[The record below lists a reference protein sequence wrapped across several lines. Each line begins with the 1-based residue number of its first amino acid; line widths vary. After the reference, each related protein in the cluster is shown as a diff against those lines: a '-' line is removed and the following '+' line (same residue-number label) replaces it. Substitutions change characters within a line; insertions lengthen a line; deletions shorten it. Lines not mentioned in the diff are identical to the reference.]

1 MKLGMR
7 IYILLALFALSL
19 GVEAQNYSYTYG
31 GYYSAQVYPDGDP
44 MGYAILAVKSQEK
57 LRFSFDVL
65 DNSDNNLYYTI
76 KHCDPFW
83 NMDELETNE
92 YIQGFASDR
101 VPYGAKSSAS
111 FTPYTHYS
119 FTIPNDMTRLSISGN
134 YLLIVHEGRDME
146 QDNIRLVY
154 QFVAYDN
161 TAISYANVHP
171 SSVVSRRMADQEID
185 FTIQLGSTP
194 AYDMDKLIPV
204 LIQNG
209 NWNLVKNQLPPMY
222 IKPNGIIEYDYNGEE
237 NSFPGG
243 GEWSAFEIKSVKL
256 AGYGVQHIEGSQF
269 GYQATL
275 QPENNEMN
283 KAYSSKQDLN
293 GKAYVTCSDFG
304 DELSCDYV
312 NVLFRMPTMYLGEE
326 VYVECGTR
334 PGNLTKC
341 NYNEKEGTYET
352 SILLKQGVYNYRFV
366 AYTEDGPVYSHGN
379 HSQTEN
385 DYLLFVYYFNRAKN
399 AYLCASALGFNSKKN

>member
-7 IYILLALFALSL
+7 IYTLLALFALSL
-19 GVEAQNYSYTYG
+19 TTQAQNYSYTYG

-44 MGYAILAVKSQEK
+44 MGYAILALKTQEK

-65 DNSDNNLYYTI
+65 DNSDNNLYYTV

-83 NMDELETNE
+83 NFDDLETNE

-101 VPYGAKSSAS
+101 MPYGAKSSATV
-111 FTPYTHYS
+111 TPFTHY
-119 FTIPNDMTRLSISGN
+119 TMTLPNDMTRLNISGN
-134 YLLIVHEGRDME
+134 YMLIVHEGRDFDK
-146 QDNIRLVY
+146 DNIRVIY
-154 QFVAYDN
+154 QFVAYES
-161 TAISYANVHP
+161 TAIAYATVHAT
-171 SSVVSRRMADQEID
+171 SVIAKRMADQEVD

-194 AYDMDKLIPV
+194 AYDTDKLTPV
-204 LIQNG
+204 IIQNG
-209 NWNLVKNQLPPMY
+209 NWNIVRNQLPPMY

-237 NSFPGG
+237 NEFPGG

-256 AGYGVQHIEGSQF
+256 AGYGVKHIEGNQF

-275 QPENNEMN
+275 QPEQNEMN

-293 GKAYVTCSDFG
+293 GKSLIVCSDYG

-312 NVLFRMPTMYLGEE
+312 NVQFTMNSSYVGDE
-326 VYVECGTR
+326 VYLECGTM
-334 PGNLTKC
+334 PGTLTKC
-341 NYNEKEGTYET
+341 SFNEKAQTYET
-352 SILLKQGVYNYRFV
+352 SLELKQGVYNYRFV
-366 AYTEDGPVYSHGN
+366 INSDDGPAYSHGN

-385 DYLLFVYYFNRAKN
+385 DYLLFVYYFNRNKN
-399 AYLCASALGFNSKKN
+399 AYLCAAALAFNSKKI